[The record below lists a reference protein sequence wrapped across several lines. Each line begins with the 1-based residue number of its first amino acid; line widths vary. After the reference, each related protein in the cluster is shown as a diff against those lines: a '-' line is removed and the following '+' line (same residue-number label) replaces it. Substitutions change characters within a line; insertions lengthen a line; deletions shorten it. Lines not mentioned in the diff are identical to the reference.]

1 MIAVVMVTYIY
12 RAAANVGNVDNR
24 HVTQVIGFFLILFD
38 RSSLGSCLLT
48 C

>member
-24 HVTQVIGFFLILFD
+24 HVTQVIGFFLYYLIV
-38 RSSLGSCLLT
+38 LLLPLAY
-48 C
+48 